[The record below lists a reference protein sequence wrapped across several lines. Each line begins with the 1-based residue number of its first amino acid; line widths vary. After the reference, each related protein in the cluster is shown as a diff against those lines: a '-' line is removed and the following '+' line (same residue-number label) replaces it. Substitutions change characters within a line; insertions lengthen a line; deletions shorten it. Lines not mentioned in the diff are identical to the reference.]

1 MSHVLKNLSA
11 ETLSSITDAR
21 GYTCEKKKPTKENYI
36 ALLLDDITEEGVRQ
50 FVKSLKMN
58 DLKEWTKKI
67 KKDVLTSQNQNSL
80 SSCAVLKK
88 RLTEQMINSG
98 LEEFLDH
105 LSPSVSMLKIAL
117 KRMGVEG
124 ATGGKQDLKS
134 QLVQEVTMYG
144 LEAFFNEFSVSKL
157 HEMAD
162 DLKLS
167 ISSNSKPVLVRCVVN
182 MVDYVPPANKTRKRK
197 EQFELEFSS
206 DDGVDYVDDDQIE
219 DVPIPS
225 EEDEDMDEKKS
236 PAKPPKKRSTKNTKE
251 NLPKNND
258 KNKDK
263 KVQKEDNKTN
273 KKKEVK
279 KEDKMSDSE

>member
-1 MSHVLKNLSA
+1 MSHVLKNLSD
-11 ETLSSITDAR
+11 ETLNSIADAR
-21 GYTCEKKKPTKENYI
+21 GYTCEIKKPTKEKYI

-67 KKDVLTSQNQNSL
+67 KKDVLTSQSQNSL
-80 SSCAVLKK
+80 TSCAVLKK
-88 RLTEQMINSG
+88 RLTEQIINSG
-98 LEEFLDH
+98 LEEFLDR

-134 QLVQEVTMYG
+134 QLLQEVTMYG

-162 DLKLS
+162 ELKLS
-167 ISSNSKPVLVRCVVN
+167 ILSNSKTVLVRCVVN
-182 MVDYVPPANKTRKRK
+182 MVDYAPPANKTRKRK

-225 EEDEDMDEKKS
+225 EDDDMDDEKS

-251 NLPKNND
+251 NRPKNKD

-263 KVQKEDNKTN
+263 KVQKEDKKTN
-273 KKKEVK
+273 KKKEIN